1 MTIVPIILCGG
12 SGTRLWPV
20 SRDSFPKQFV
30 PLLGEL
36 STFQGTLKRVADPA
50 LFGKPVIVTNE
61 KFRFLAEEQA
71 AAIGIPV
78 DIIMEP
84 MPRDSA
90 AAIAASAHYLVHHR
104 AGTIGLVLAA
114 DHVVG
119 NTAGFALSVRAAI
132 PAAEAGKIVT
142 FGITPTHPSTAYGYI
157 RSGDSVEGEAK
168 AVAMFLE
175 KPDAVKAGQLIAE
188 HCLWNSGNF
197 MFRPDAMLSEI
208 TAIAPEI
215 ANAAGEA
222 LANHT
227 VDLGA
232 MRLGEAEFAKAP
244 KISIDYA
251 VMQKTRLAAVVKA
264 AFDWSDIGTWDALW
278 EASDRDELGN
288 RTSGNV
294 TLLDT
299 KNSLIHSDDVLTTV
313 AGLDDI
319 VVVTTRDAVLVAS
332 REASGNVKTLV
343 EDMKAKGVREA
354 SEHLKMYRPWG
365 AYQRIDIGNRF
376 QVKRITV
383 KPGGR
388 LSLQKH
394 HHRSEHWVV
403 VSGTAEVTVGDKVM
417 ELHEN
422 ESTYI
427 PIGEIHRLANPGK
440 VPLEIIEV
448 QVGSYT
454 GEDDIVRIED
464 VYGRG

>member
-142 FGITPTHPSTAYGYI
+142 FGIMPTHASTAYGYI
-157 RSGDSVEGEAK
+157 RSGDSVEGEAN

-175 KPDAVKAGQLIAE
+175 KPNTAKASQLIAE
-188 HCLWNSGNF
+188 NCLWNSGNF

-208 TAIAPEI
+208 TAFAPEI
-215 ANAAGEA
+215 AEAAGEA

-227 VDLGA
+227 MDLGA
-232 MRLGEAEFAKAP
+232 IRLDEEAFAKAP

-251 VMQKTRLAAVVKA
+251 VMQKTKLAAVVKA

-299 KNSLIHSDDVLTTV
+299 KNSLIYSDDVLTTV

-365 AYQRIDIGNRF
+365 AYQRIDIGSRF

>member
-36 STFQGTLKRVADPA
+36 STFQGTLKRVADPT

-90 AAIAASAHYLVHHR
+90 AAIAASAHYLIHHR

-119 NTAGFALSVRAAI
+119 DISGFALSVRAAI

-188 HCLWNSGNF
+188 NCLWNSGNF

-208 TAIAPEI
+208 TDFAPEI
-215 ANAAGEA
+215 AAAAGEA

-227 VDLGA
+227 MDLGA
-232 MRLGEAEFAKAP
+232 LRLGEEEFAKAP

-251 VMQKTRLAAVVKA
+251 VMQKTKLAAVVKA

-278 EASDRDELGN
+278 EASDRDDLGN

-365 AYQRIDIGNRF
+365 AYQRIDIGDRF

>member
-1 MTIVPIILCGG
+1 MHVVPIILCGG

-36 STFQGTLKRVADPA
+36 STFQATLKRVADET
-50 LFGKPVIVTNE
+50 LFGKPVVVTNE

-71 AAIGIPV
+71 ASMGVAV
-78 DIIMEP
+78 DIVMEP

-90 AAIAASAHYLVHHR
+90 AAIAASAHYLNR
-104 AGTIGLVLAA
+104 YRSGAIGLVLAA
-114 DHVVG
+114 DHVVADL
-119 NTAGFALSVRAAI
+119 AGFASSVRAAI
-132 PAAEAGKIVT
+132 PAAEAGRIVT
-142 FGITPTHPSTAYGYI
+142 FGIVPTNASTAYGYI
-157 RSGDSVEGEAK
+157 RPGDAVGGDAK
-168 AVAMFLE
+168 AVTMFLE
-175 KPDAVKAGQLIAE
+175 KPDAVKAGQLMAE
-188 HCLWNSGNF
+188 GCLWNSGNF
-197 MFRPDAMLSEI
+197 MFLPEAMLAEI
-208 TAIAPEI
+208 EAFAPDIASI
-215 ANAAGEA
+215 AGEA

-227 VDLGA
+227 MDLGA
-232 MRLGEAEFAKAP
+232 LRLGEAEFAKAP

-251 VMQKTRLAAVVKA
+251 VMQKTKLAAVVKA
-264 AFDWSDIGTWDALW
+264 SFEWSDIGTWGALW
-278 EASDRDELGN
+278 EASDRDNKGN
-288 RTSGNV
+288 RVSGNV
-294 TLLDT
+294 TLLGT
-299 KNSLIHSDDVLTTV
+299 SGSLVHSDDVLTTV
-313 AGLDDI
+313 AGLDDV
-319 VVVTTRDAVLVAS
+319 VVVTTRDAVFVAS
-332 REASGNVKTLV
+332 RDASGDVKTLV
-343 EDMKAKGVREA
+343 EEMKTKGVREA

-365 AYQRIDIGNRF
+365 SYQRIDIGSRF

-464 VYGRG
+464 VYGRN

>member
-30 PLLGEL
+30 PLLGEF
-36 STFQGTLKRVADPA
+36 STFQGTLKRVADA
-50 LFGKPVIVTNE
+50 TLFGKPVIVTNE
-61 KFRFLAEEQA
+61 KFRFLAEEQS

-90 AAIAASAHYLVHHR
+90 AAIAASAHYLIHHR

-119 NTAGFALSVRAAI
+119 DIAGFALSVRAAI

-188 HCLWNSGNF
+188 NCLWNSGNF

-208 TAIAPEI
+208 TAFAPEI

-227 VDLGA
+227 MDLGA
-232 MRLGEAEFAKAP
+232 LRLGEVEFAKAP

-251 VMQKTRLAAVVKA
+251 VMQKTKLAAVVKA

-278 EASDRDELGN
+278 EASDRDDRGN

-319 VVVTTRDAVLVAS
+319 IVVTTRDAVLVAS

>member
-1 MTIVPIILCGG
+1 MTIVPVILCGG

-36 STFQGTLKRVADPA
+36 STFQATLKRVADTT
-50 LFGKPVIVTNE
+50 LFGKPVVVTNE

-71 AAIGIPV
+71 ANVGIPV
-78 DIIMEP
+78 DIVMEP

-90 AAIAASAHYLVHHR
+90 AAIAASAVYLHRYR

-114 DHVVG
+114 DHVVADL
-119 NTAGFALSVRAAI
+119 AGFASSVRKAI
-132 PAAEAGKIVT
+132 PAAEAGHIVT
-142 FGITPTHPSTAYGYI
+142 FGIVPTHPSTAYGYI
-157 RSGDSVEGEAK
+157 RPGGPVEGEARN
-168 AVAMFLE
+168 VAMFLE
-175 KPDAVKAGQLIAE
+175 KPDATKAGELIADGS
-188 HCLWNSGNF
+188 LWNSGNF
-197 MFRPDAMLSEI
+197 MFRPDVMLAEIEAYAPDIAAAASEAV
-208 TAIAPEI
+208 T
-215 ANAAGEA
+215 
-222 LANHT
+222 NHT
-227 VDLGA
+227 MDLGA
-232 MRLGEAEFAKAP
+232 LRLNEEAFAKAP

-251 VMQKTRLAAVVKA
+251 VMQKTKRAAVVKA
-264 AFDWSDIGTWDALW
+264 AFDWSDIGTWGALW
-278 EASDRDELGN
+278 EASERDEKGN
-288 RTSGNV
+288 RLSGNV
-294 TLLDT
+294 RLLET
-299 KNSLIHSDDVLTTV
+299 SGSLVHSEDVLTTV
-313 AGLDDI
+313 AGLDDV
-319 VVVTTRDAVLVAS
+319 VVVTTRDAVFVAS
-332 REASGNVKTLV
+332 REASGDVKALV
-343 EDMKAKGVREA
+343 EDMKAQSVREA

-365 AYQRIDIGNRF
+365 AYQRIDVGSRF

-403 VSGTAEVTVGDKVM
+403 VSGTAEVTVGEKIM

-427 PIGEIHRLANPGK
+427 PIGEVHRLANPGK

-454 GEDDIVRIED
+454 GEDDIVRLED